1 MYIQLINLII
11 ALFTDKPLHDKARF
25 EDLDRDLIELK
36 DERINSILNFEERTL
51 YTRRDGTREMRYRFV
66 IVRVAI
72 VSRLLDTNYYSDSI
86 HPMHISRGKR
96 ISNIY
101 YTRPC
106 NEIVVSTQSYE
117 R

>member
-51 YTRRDGTREMRYRFV
+51 YTRKGWNEGDAISIRYCACCNSFS
-66 IVRVAI
+66 AI
-72 VSRLLDTNYYSDSI
+72 RY
-86 HPMHISRGKR
+86 
-96 ISNIY
+96 
-101 YTRPC
+101 
-106 NEIVVSTQSYE
+106 
-117 R
+117 